1 MRERYERWLQILM
14 AVTGFVLL
22 IVCANVANLMLVR
35 GMERRRQTS
44 LSMALGARASRIVR
58 QDLTES
64 MVLSL
69 LGGAAGLAVAFA
81 GTRLILHF
89 AFPSNS
95 GMAGVPIDASPSL
108 PVLLFAFGVSAIA
121 GLAFGIAPAW
131 MATRTDPI
139 EALARRKPRHR
150 ARRIP
155 PAERRW
161 W

>member
-1 MRERYERWLQILM
+1 MRQRYERWLQILM

-35 GMERRRQTS
+35 GMERRQTS
-44 LSMALGARASRIVR
+44 LSMALGARASRIIR

-69 LGGAAGLAVAFA
+69 LGCAVGLAIAFA

-95 GMAGVPIDASPSL
+95 GMAGIPIDASLSL

-121 GLAFGIAPAW
+121 GVASESLLHEPPR
-131 MATRTDPI
+131 RT
-139 EALARRKPRHR
+139 H
-150 ARRIP
+150 
-155 PAERRW
+155 
-161 W
+161 